1 MYVNTHVIQ
10 RCLFILNLL
19 GLSIVLPVEADI
31 KCWTTRDG
39 IRECGNTVPAEYA
52 QQSHKE
58 LDKHGIVIKQQ
69 AQAKTREEIE
79 EEKRLAEIK
88 KHEELKVKEQAH
100 ADRLLLD
107 SFSSEDDILLTRD
120 GRISTLEAQIQVTQ
134 SQAKKLQASFD
145 QQISQAAA
153 FERKGQQPPE
163 EMVKTIESLRRQIDT
178 AQKFIV
184 FKRKEQET
192 IRQQFETDLQRFRE
206 LTAKPPIHPAM

>member
-1 MYVNTHVIQ
+1 
-10 RCLFILNLL
+10 
-19 GLSIVLPVEADI
+19 
-31 KCWTTRDG
+31 
-39 IRECGNTVPAEYA
+39 
-52 QQSHKE
+52 
-58 LDKHGIVIKQQ
+58 
-69 AQAKTREEIE
+69 
-79 EEKRLAEIK
+79 
-88 KHEELKVKEQAH
+88 H

-153 FERKGQQPPE
+153 FEHKGQQPPE

-206 LTAKPPIHPAM
+206 LTAKPQG